1 MIKRH
6 QQASN
11 LRKLF
16 PNALTMTALA
26 FGVSS
31 LNMAFWGHWQMAV
44 LFISLS
50 AVFDFL
56 DGGVAR
62 LLGVESRFGA
72 QLDSLSDFV
81 SFGVAPGFLMYQWTM
96 DEQTRIAVLQNEAMR
111 SDAVGIYWGFAL
123 FLAMCAAMRLARF
136 NAMLDSPTPQPS
148 YWRHFFMG
156 VPAPAGAGLAV
167 LPLVLWLASAKQ
179 IEFFREPV
187 FVAFFLVFSG
197 IMMASKIPTICL
209 KHLHLPETAML
220 TLRIVLL
227 FLMASLLAFPWGTL
241 GFVGVVYLFSIPVS
255 IHYFLKLKR
264 ETPLTTAIR
273 KKKG

>member
-1 MIKRH
+1 MMTRKEL
-6 QQASN
+6 Q
-11 LRKLF
+11 LRQMF

-44 LFISLS
+44 LFIALS

-62 LLGVESRFGA
+62 FLGVESKFGA

-96 DEQTRIAVLQNEAMR
+96 DEGTRIAVLQNEAMR
-111 SDAVGIYWGFAL
+111 SDAVGLYWGFAL
-123 FLAMCAAMRLARF
+123 FLAMCSAMRLARF
-136 NAMLDSPTPQPS
+136 NAALDSEKPQPS
-148 YWRHFFMG
+148 YWLHFFTG
-156 VPAPAGAGLAV
+156 VPAPAGAGLAIM
-167 LPLVLWLASAKQ
+167 PLVFWLATNKQ
-179 IEFFREPV
+179 VEFFREPI

-209 KHLHLPETAML
+209 KHLHLPESMMVSV
-220 TLRIVLL
+220 RIVLL
-227 FLMASLLAFPWGTL
+227 FLIASLLAFPWGTL
-241 GFVGVVYLFSIPVS
+241 SFIGVLYLVSIPLGVR
-255 IHYFLKLKR
+255 YFLGQKQAATKVPVKR
-264 ETPLTTAIR
+264 R
-273 KKKG
+273 KGKK

>member
-1 MIKRH
+1 MTNKELH
-6 QQASN
+6 
-11 LRKLF
+11 LRQMF

-44 LFISLS
+44 LFIALS
-50 AVFDFL
+50 GVFDFL

-62 LLGVESRFGA
+62 YLGVESKFGA

-81 SFGVAPGFLMYQWTM
+81 SFAVAPGFLMYQWTM
-96 DEQTRIAVLQNEAMR
+96 DPQTRIDVLQNQAVR

-123 FLAMCAAMRLARF
+123 FLAMCGALRLARF
-136 NAMLDSPTPQPS
+136 NAMQDSPTPQPS

-156 VPAPAGAGLAV
+156 VPAPAGAGLAIM
-167 LPLVLWLASAKQ
+167 PLIFWLATNGHV
-179 IEFFREPV
+179 EFFRSPV
-187 FVAFFLVFSG
+187 FVGFFLVFSG

-209 KHLHLPETAML
+209 KHLHIPESSVVTI
-220 TLRIVLL
+220 RIVLL

-241 GFVGVVYLFSIPVS
+241 SLIGVAYLISIPFG
-255 IHYFLKLKR
+255 IRYFLTQKQTNVKV
-264 ETPLTTAIR
+264 AR
-273 KKKG
+273 KKKKG

>member
-1 MIKRH
+1 MTKRH

-156 VPAPAGAGLAV
+156 VPAPAGAGLAI
-167 LPLVLWLASAKQ
+167 LPLILWLASAKQ

-255 IHYFLKLKR
+255 IHYFLKFKR
-264 ETPLTTAIR
+264 ETPLITAIR